1 MSGTTDL
8 LSWNDYVAF
17 PYIPIA
23 FPIYTPYTPIY
34 IFPYILTVTYVIHL
48 IVRCFRVIWFGL
60 VWCFDLFTITK
71 NTLMKTF
78 VHSFLKKYLCWH
90 FCWAKCLKLI
100 FKLFR
105 GFPGRPGAKTS
116 PSNAGDMGLI
126 PSQGVK
132 MPHAS
137 QPKNQNI
144 NNRSNTV
151 TNLMKTLKNGP
162 LKKIKLFRS
171 ST

>member
-1 MSGTTDL
+1 
-8 LSWNDYVAF
+8 
-17 PYIPIA
+17 
-23 FPIYTPYTPIY
+23 
-34 IFPYILTVTYVIHL
+34 
-48 IVRCFRVIWFGL
+48 
-60 VWCFDLFTITK
+60 
-71 NTLMKTF
+71 MK
-78 VHSFLKKYLCWH
+78 HIKKC
-90 FCWAKCLKLI
+90 
-100 FKLFR
+100 FR
-105 GFPGRPGAKTS
+105 GFPGSPGAKTS

-137 QPKNQNI
+137 LPKNQDI